1 MAKIKHVKDLPEL
14 VPEKYRG
21 AELFHATEW
30 YEQLAVRKYLLWLLN
45 LSRAIVDNA
54 IVDNAIVDKL
64 FAEQANLV
72 RTFPLEAAK
81 DLRHAAE
88 VALQELT
95 PEKRAVHLLTYNDL
109 PPILRM
115 IVAKNPST
123 ETSKQAVLLPDF
135 YQWDDLPKFALF
147 RIDLGNSDAELL
159 ASFKV
164 ALSEA
169 RTINGQS
176 QPKTRRRPAYY
187 RWAENGLLPYLDLY
201 IWGQETG
208 SHIPLRVMADALY
221 PFGADEDRLKDTVVP
236 LAESL
241 MVDLSPLRELTII
254 ESSQGMF

>member
-1 MAKIKHVKDLPEL
+1 
-14 VPEKYRG
+14 
-21 AELFHATEW
+21 
-30 YEQLAVRKYLLWLLN
+30 
-45 LSRAIVDNA
+45 
-54 IVDNAIVDKL
+54 L

-81 DLRHAAE
+81 DLRHSVE

-95 PEKRAVHLLTYNDL
+95 SEKRAVHLLTYNDL

-135 YQWDDLPKFALF
+135 YQWDEPPKSAIFRVDLD
-147 RIDLGNSDAELL
+147 ISDAELM

-164 ALSEA
+164 ALSKA

-187 RWAENGLLPYLDLY
+187 RWVDNGLLPYLDLF
-201 IWGQETG
+201 IWGQETS

-221 PFGADEDRLKDTVVP
+221 PFGADEDRLKDTVAP
-236 LAESL
+236 LAASL
-241 MVDLSPLRELTII
+241 MADLSPLRELTII
-254 ESSQGMF
+254 ESGQGTF